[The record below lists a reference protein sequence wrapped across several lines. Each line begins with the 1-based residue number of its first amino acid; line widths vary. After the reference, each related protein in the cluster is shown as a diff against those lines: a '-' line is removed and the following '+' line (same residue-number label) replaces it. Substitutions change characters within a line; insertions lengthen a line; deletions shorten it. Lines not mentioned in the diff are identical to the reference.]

1 LAVVCRSA
9 VSSTCRELTALNS
22 EIIKLYNY
30 NCDYTRDSRN
40 CGNSAGNGQ
49 FCVVVTKHEP
59 SEIQVEESPDVNIL

>member
-1 LAVVCRSA
+1 M
-9 VSSTCRELTALNS
+9 
-22 EIIKLYNY
+22 IIKLYNY